1 MENLDTGIP
10 LKIVSIE
17 CEDSADAVNLH
28 RGDEPRVVGGLSEH
42 LVGQNQFL
50 PREINIVGLSKKVKQ
65 SFDFGDAFGSELRGI
80 SKAVGLARARCDNP

>member
-50 PREINIVGLSKKVKQ
+50 PRGINIVDQRRAGLC
-65 SFDFGDAFGSELRGI
+65 LYR
-80 SKAVGLARARCDNP
+80 